1 MSGAAFANLSLEAY
15 RQRRRMLAAEKKKS
29 LHQRYNVITG
39 IIVFLNL
46 GANIEGESSSGFKE
60 GRRAVIQ
67 TCLHFDTITN
77 VSFCILN
84 IRPDL
89 QDTIF

>member
-1 MSGAAFANLSLEAY
+1 
-15 RQRRRMLAAEKKKS
+15 MLLLVS
-29 LHQRYNVITG
+29 WDILTI
-39 IIVFLNL
+39 

-77 VSFCILN
+77 V
-84 IRPDL
+84 
-89 QDTIF
+89 TIF